1 MKKILTVAAALVA
14 GITFGLEAA
23 EGDKKGKGGE
33 GKGKGDPAKRAE
45 MMLEKLDTDK
55 SGTISMEE
63 FEASPMAAKMKKK
76 GGEGAIGKIFAVRDK
91 DGDGELSKKE
101 LAAPVRGGK
110 GGPSVKKPEGKPEGK
125 KKKEADS

>member
-23 EGDKKGKGGE
+23 EGDKKGKDGE